1 MRSILTALQEGRL
14 FELPEVG
21 KDRALEFLARV
32 LDANPDIVV
41 GTDAVEEIKQ
51 REQECNT
58 GIGLGVGVPHVRTKR
73 EDGELF
79 CAIGWSPLGID
90 YGASDGEHVHLVF
103 MYYIPGAQKNV
114 YLKEISSLVKAIK
127 TTGGIEPMAHADSL
141 YTVRNLLLDWV
152 SEVSGDSGPE
162 AVARM
167 IKLEVKQAQTPTA
180 PTPSATTIVPVVT
193 LPGRLAMRAT
203 AFAVLIAPPRPAVVL
218 AQDAE
223 WTTALEK
230 ETHLSQRLAA
240 GLPFTA
246 AGRHVFVT
254 GAVTYPGSRVLYEGV
269 AIAET
274 AGGEDAN
281 KFAVEQ
287 HRGFPLGSISA
298 LQSELSPRK

>member
-14 FELPEVG
+14 FELPEAG

-51 REQECNT
+51 REQQCNT

-79 CAIGWSPLGID
+79 CAIGWSPQGIE
-90 YGASDGEHVHLVF
+90 YGAQDGEHVHLVF
-103 MYYIPGAQKNV
+103 MYYIPGVQKNV

-127 TTGGIEPMAHADSL
+127 ATGGIEPIAHADSL
-141 YTVRNLLLDWV
+141 FVVRNLLLDWV

-167 IKLEVKQAQTPTA
+167 IKLDVKQSQAGSTPAAA
-180 PTPSATTIVPVVT
+180 PGVPPGSGAAPPARP
-193 LPGRLAMRAT
+193 PGRAT
-203 AFAVLIAPPRPAVVL
+203 PFAILIAPPGAAVVL
-218 AQDAE
+218 AQDGDWAA
-223 WTTALEK
+223 ALEK
-230 ETHLSQRLAA
+230 ETNLAQQLAA

-246 AGRHVFVT
+246 AGRQVFVT
-254 GAVTYPGSRVLYEGV
+254 GATLYPGNRLFYEGV
-269 AIAET
+269 AIAAE
-274 AGGEDAN
+274 
-281 KFAVEQ
+281 K
-287 HRGFPLGSISA
+287 
-298 LQSELSPRK
+298 

>member
-14 FELPEVG
+14 FELPEAG

-58 GIGLGVGVPHVRTKR
+58 GIGLGVGVPHVRAKR

-79 CAIGWSPLGID
+79 CAIGWSPQGIE
-90 YGASDGEHVHLVF
+90 YGAQDGEHVHLVF

-127 TTGGIEPMAHADSL
+127 ATGGIEPIAHADSL
-141 YTVRNLLLDWV
+141 YIVRNLLLDWV

-167 IKLEVKQAQTPTA
+167 IKLDVKQAQVALAVAAVQLPA
-180 PTPSATTIVPVVT
+180 SSSA
-193 LPGRLAMRAT
+193 RAT
-203 AFAVLIAPPRPAVVL
+203 SFSILIAPPNTAIVL
-218 AQDAE
+218 AQDVE
-223 WTTALEK
+223 WTAALEK
-230 ETHLSQRLAA
+230 ENNLAQRLAA
-240 GLPFTA
+240 GLPFTF
-246 AGRHVFVT
+246 AGRQVFVT
-254 GAVTYPGSRVLYEGV
+254 GATAYPGSRVLYAGV
-269 AIAET
+269 AIAAEKDQ
-274 AGGEDAN
+274 A
-281 KFAVEQ
+281 
-287 HRGFPLGSISA
+287 P
-298 LQSELSPRK
+298 SPRS